1 LSPLANK
8 PAKIHWLSVVQFGGS
23 AFAMVILWTA
33 ALGIAL
39 YSLFQ
44 FALAPHESEGTA
56 NILLSGAGMLWV
68 GILLIPSVIISFARL
83 INRPVPPLKF
93 LPSLSKKI
101 FGLTFLLLP
110 PTVLLGEMVLERNL
124 PLLLLP
130 LHVLAASLSVA
141 WLLWL
146 ALRNLDLGGAQRR
159 WGAFASGLTAGPLI
173 ATVLEFIAVLVVLVA
188 VIIYVSL
195 NQQLSGPVNGLLQSL
210 RSLTSSPQSD
220 PSIQTFTND
229 PVIAVFL
236 LANLSL
242 FVPLIEE
249 LAKPIAIW
257 FLMWG
262 RALTSAQ
269 GFGLGMLSGAGFALA
284 ENLFSGASITG
295 WADTTFVRIG
305 ATAFHLATAGLMG
318 WALVRA
324 RGQRRYLALAGVY
337 VFNIFIHG
345 LWNTVVVLGAVS
357 PEATSSLPFQL
368 PNLAGYLLV
377 SLTLLS
383 IGIIIV
389 MNKRLQ
395 PVNIRRSVV
404 KKARS
409 IAKIRR

>member
-1 LSPLANK
+1 MSPRA
-8 PAKIHWLSVVQFGGS
+8 AKSAPIHWLSVIQFGGS
-23 AFAMVILWTA
+23 AFALVIFWAA
-33 ALGIAL
+33 ALGIAI
-39 YSLFQ
+39 YGLFQ
-44 FALAPHESEGTA
+44 FALAPNQNEATLDV
-56 NILLSGAGMLWV
+56 LLLGAGMLWV
-68 GILLIPSVIISFARL
+68 GVLLIPSVVTSFARL
-83 INRPVPPLKF
+83 INRPVPLQEF
-93 LPSLSKKI
+93 LPRVSKKI
-101 FGLTFLLLP
+101 LGLTFLLLP
-110 PTVLLGEMVLERNL
+110 LTVVLGEFLLERNL

-130 LHVLAASLSVA
+130 LHVIAASLSVA

-173 ATVLEFIAVLVVLVA
+173 ATILEFIAVLAVLVA

-195 NQQLSGPVNGLLQSL
+195 NQQLSGSLDSLLQNL
-210 RSLTSSPQSD
+210 RSLTSNPQSD
-220 PSIQTFTND
+220 SGIQTLTND
-229 PVIAVFL
+229 PVIVTFL

-262 RALTSAQ
+262 RALTPAQ

-284 ENLFSGASITG
+284 ENLFSGATLNG

-324 RGQRRYLALAGVY
+324 RGQGRYLALAGIY
-337 VFNIFIHG
+337 AFNIFIHG
-345 LWNTVVVLGAVS
+345 LWNAVVVLGTVS
-357 PEATSSLPFQL
+357 PETTSNLPFQL
-368 PNLAGYLLV
+368 PSLAGYILATI
-377 SLTLLS
+377 TLLC

-395 PVNIRRSVV
+395 PVVIRRAAV

-409 IAKIRR
+409 TTKIRR